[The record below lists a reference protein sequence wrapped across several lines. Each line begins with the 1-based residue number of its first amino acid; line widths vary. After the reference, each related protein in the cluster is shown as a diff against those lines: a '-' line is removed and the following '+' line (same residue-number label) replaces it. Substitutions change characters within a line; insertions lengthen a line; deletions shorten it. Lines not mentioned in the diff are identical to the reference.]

1 MKALLAMFIITF
13 QFDMGIGFFEI
24 DEAGESL
31 LQPKQEG
38 RSCSTS
44 CQYGD
49 TSATEE
55 QVHHTDDESV
65 PQSSSDLTVEDLV
78 GIECDGFDSL
88 DDLLNLKDFSK
99 EFKPLDA
106 EPEMLGCEM
115 WEETFTDVLFPSLL
129 AV

>member
-1 MKALLAMFIITF
+1 MDDDQQ

-31 LQPKQEG
+31 LQPKQED

-55 QVHHTDDESV
+55 QVHHSNDESV
-65 PQSSSDLTVEDLV
+65 PQSCSDLTVEDLV

>member
-1 MKALLAMFIITF
+1 
-13 QFDMGIGFFEI
+13 MGIGFFEI

-44 CQYGD
+44 YQYGD